1 MASNN
6 ESGSTNPTNQ
16 NSKKKMIAADNNTSV
31 PTATRLGRDLAAETE
46 PQISNAVAL
55 TGKRRRSSEAH
66 DTRNDFIGIT
76 TDSSSHNGEISTNA
90 AALPVYQGNGTLIV
104 SQTLSNPTK
113 LTAASRAVFSL
124 ESRIVGAASSAA
136 RNGTE

>member
-16 NSKKKMIAADNNTSV
+16 NSKKRMIAADNNTSV

>member
-6 ESGSTNPTNQ
+6 EIGSTNPTNQ
-16 NSKKKMIAADNNTSV
+16 NSKIKMIAADNNTSV

-136 RNGTE
+136 RSGTE

>member
-16 NSKKKMIAADNNTSV
+16 NSKKRMIAADNNTSV

-136 RNGTE
+136 RSGTE